1 MQQLEAHEVPLHK
14 IFSSDYAFAIPAYQR
29 PYAWEVEQA
38 SQLLE
43 DLVESLDRD
52 TDEPYFLGSIV
63 LVKTKGESFSE
74 VIDGQQRL
82 TTLAIMFAVLRDLS
96 DDAEVRTIL
105 DGMLIEPGNKI
116 QKLEPKPRLSL
127 RPKDQPFFDQYV
139 QRSGATTELLSL
151 KVDALATDAQEAI
164 QSNTAAL
171 REQLEGWSEAR
182 RLDLISMLSNRTYLV
197 IVSTPDLNS
206 AHRIFSVMNARGL
219 DLSPADIFKSL
230 VIGRLN
236 DGVTDVYAQKWEDT
250 EQSLGRDDFA
260 DVFLHVRMI
269 FSKVRGRRELL
280 TEFPEQVLN
289 DYLPD
294 RASEFVDDVLLPY
307 ADAYQQIRDHSYQA
321 VVGADAINRWT
332 RRLTQLDNN
341 DWRPPAMWAVR
352 NHGDDPEFLDAFLSR
367 LERLAASMLIRRAYT
382 TPRTQRYAD
391 LLKQLDDGHGLDS
404 EAFTLSEDER
414 SETKDLLSG
423 EIYPAKRVSKYV
435 LLRLDEILAKE
446 PGVTYNHGTVS
457 IEHVLPQTPKTGST
471 WDATFDEA
479 DRLRWTHRLAN
490 LVLLNRRKNSEAQNY
505 DFEEKKTKYF
515 TGRNGVST
523 FALTSQV
530 LGETSWTPE
539 LLEERQATLLDALTT
554 EWDL

>member
-14 IFSSDYAFAIPAYQR
+14 VFSSDYEFAVPAYQR

-63 LVKTKGESFSE
+63 LVKTKGASFSE

-82 TTLAIMFAVLRDLS
+82 TTLAILFAVLRDLS

-116 QKLEPKPRLSL
+116 QKLDPKPRLAL
-127 RPKDQPFFDQYV
+127 RPKDQPFFHHNV
-139 QRSGATTELLSL
+139 QRSGATTGLLAM
-151 KVDALATDAQEAI
+151 KVDALDTDAQEAI
-164 QSNTAAL
+164 QHNAAAL
-171 REQLEGWSEAR
+171 HASLEDWDEDR
-182 RLDLISMLSNRTYLV
+182 RLDLVSMLSNRTYLV

-230 VIGRLN
+230 VIGQLDDEVSN
-236 DGVTDVYAQKWEDT
+236 DYAQKWEDA

-280 TEFPEQVLN
+280 KEFPDQVLN

-321 VVGADAINRWT
+321 VDGADVINRWT
-332 RRLTQLDNN
+332 RRLAQLDNN

-352 NHGDDPEFLDAFLSR
+352 NYGDDPEFLDAFLCR

-391 LLKQLDDGHGLDS
+391 LLKQLDGGDGLDS
-404 EAFTLSEDER
+404 DAFALSDDER
-414 SETKDLLSG
+414 SETKDLLGG

-457 IEHVLPQTPKTGST
+457 IEHVLPQTPRTGST
-471 WDATFDEA
+471 WDATFNET
-479 DRLRWTHRLAN
+479 DRLYWTHRLAN

-505 DFEEKKTKYF
+505 DFEKKKAKYF

-530 LGETSWTPE
+530 LGESSWTPA
-539 LLEERQATLLDALTT
+539 LLETRQAVLAAALAS
-554 EWDL
+554 EWNL